1 MTTTTLPEAITAEAI
16 PMADV
21 TKAVQTELTRLA
33 ALAVDI
39 QESCGEALVQAA
51 MERPE
56 ILAKAQGL
64 DLLTQHLAGVAD
76 FLEALAPHLPPD
88 WSVDTAPAARA
99 VRLSDLSAQLG
110 GHPVMEALVEDL
122 ETFF

>member
-1 MTTTTLPEAITAEAI
+1 MTDAAET
-16 PMADV
+16 PLADV
-21 TKAVQTELTRLA
+21 TMAVQTELTRLA

-39 QESCGEALVQAA
+39 QESCGDALVQAA
-51 MERPE
+51 MTQPE
-56 ILAKAQGL
+56 ILSKAQGL

-76 FLEALAPHLPPD
+76 FLEALAPQLPRD

-110 GHPVMEALVEDL
+110 GGPVVAALAEDL